1 VRLDPHQVLGVKDG
15 RRVGKR
21 DVSRGAAARALP
33 IDAQRVPTASG

>member
-1 VRLDPHQVLGVKDG
+1 VRLDPHQAPGVKDG

-21 DVSRGAAARALP
+21 DMLRNAAARALP